1 MSKLRTE
8 GKNKSEKEKASR
20 IKAKNKSISIK
31 EKSRG
36 YCHLERKKNSLKR
49 DQNHYTDAKIRV
61 L

>member
-36 YCHLERKKNSLKR
+36 YCHLERKKIVSR
-49 DQNHYTDAKIRV
+49 EIKIIILTPR
-61 L
+61 